1 VFSDDLSILSKNKQE
16 IQKLKKQ
23 NIEASSSKLK
33 NTWVNPL
40 SITASITKAS
50 PANGVDNTTKQYGIM
65 LNQDIFRS
73 GGIYYAIQYAN
84 ASEELNLFNLN
95 IENQNLKKQ
104 IILALL
110 ELKNLRLSAKQT
122 ALRVKN
128 ANIEVDLKKQLYTAG
143 EIDIIPLN
151 TALMSKNTLIDNEL
165 SLNNSIEQKKLELQ
179 KLTDLK
185 EEQIVLPTFTKV
197 LEKDFLKQNSTVKS
211 LTLASK
217 FQKRTH
223 QINRSS
229 LLPKV
234 TLSGQYG
241 KQDFDSKNNALDYD
255 GKFYNYGLSV
265 SLPLDIRT
273 NATLEE
279 TQTSYLQSKL
289 QLQEEKRSAKIFYN
303 QTLKNI
309 DLITA
314 KTKVANQNLKLYEEL
329 INLTSKE
336 VQAGTKTK
344 YDLETLQNNE
354 KIEKYNIKINEIQK
368 QIQLANLYFLT
379 LQR

>member
-1 VFSDDLSILSKNKQE
+1 
-16 IQKLKKQ
+16 
-23 NIEASSSKLK
+23 
-33 NTWVNPL
+33 
-40 SITASITKAS
+40 
-50 PANGVDNTTKQYGIM
+50 
-65 LNQDIFRS
+65 
-73 GGIYYAIQYAN
+73 
-84 ASEELNLFNLN
+84 
-95 IENQNLKKQ
+95 
-104 IILALL
+104 
-110 ELKNLRLSAKQT
+110 
-122 ALRVKN
+122 
-128 ANIEVDLKKQLYTAG
+128 
-143 EIDIIPLN
+143 
-151 TALMSKNTLIDNEL
+151 
-165 SLNNSIEQKKLELQ
+165 
-179 KLTDLK
+179 
-185 EEQIVLPTFTKV
+185 
-197 LEKDFLKQNSTVKS
+197 
-211 LTLASK
+211 
-217 FQKRTH
+217 
-223 QINRSS
+223 
-229 LLPKV
+229 LPKV

-255 GKFYNYGLSV
+255 GKFYSYGLSV

-354 KIEKYNIKINEIQK
+354 KIEEYNIKINEIQK